1 LAVRVVGW
9 DALRLIRRADRFT
22 VYRSSMPMPATDDAT
37 WSDGA
42 RAVSPILLG
51 VVPFG
56 LIFGVSAANADIPIV
71 AAWASSFI
79 VFAGASQ
86 IAIVEIMDG
95 GGAPVIAVLTA
106 VIINARMLMYSADI
120 GRYTARESLPTKVG
134 VAYLLTDQIY
144 LVSTHRFPDPSSIV
158 GFVRYYLGGGLMM
171 WTAWQI
177 TTTTGILVGGAI
189 PEAWSL
195 EFAIPLTF
203 MALLVLAVKDK
214 PGLVAAIVG
223 GSIAVA
229 AVGLPYHLGLPIG
242 TLCGIAAGLLS
253 ERWFE

>member
-1 LAVRVVGW
+1 MQPAERV
-9 DALRLIRRADRFT
+9 
-22 VYRSSMPMPATDDAT
+22 T
-37 WSDGA
+37 WSDGV

-51 VVPFG
+51 VIPFG
-56 LIFGVSAANADIPIV
+56 LIFGVTAANADVPIL

-86 IAIVEIMDG
+86 IAIVEVLDG

-106 VIINARMLMYSADI
+106 VIINARMLMYSADM
-120 GRYTARESLPTKVG
+120 GRYTAKEPPATKLG

-144 LVSTHRFPDPSSIV
+144 LVSAHRFPDPSNAV
-158 GFVRYYLGGGLMM
+158 GFIRFYVAGGLTL
-171 WTAWQI
+171 WITWQI
-177 TTTTGILVGGAI
+177 TTTTGILLGAAI
-189 PEAWSL
+189 PESWSL

-214 PGLVAAIVG
+214 PGLVAAVVG
-223 GSIAVA
+223 GSVAVA
-229 AVGLPYHLGLPIG
+229 TIGLPFHLGLLVG
-242 TLCGIAAGLLS
+242 TVSGISAGIVS